1 MISKGIYRVES
12 PKPKVIL
19 LDWDNTLIDST
30 EYFSTVDR
38 NIFRRIKQEYGV
50 EPSKPLET
58 LPEETDLAFFSR
70 ILASSELGA
79 KAVYLF

>member
-38 NIFRRIKQEYGV
+38 NIFRRNQTGIWG
-50 EPSKPLET
+50 
-58 LPEETDLAFFSR
+58 
-70 ILASSELGA
+70 
-79 KAVYLF
+79 